1 MTEIQI
7 SELSNFIDINLIDIF
22 SKRKKENIVKKYL
35 SLYLNISNSDIL
47 LNKSITWSDKDKA
60 KLRRHLTKINK
71 GEPIQYVIKKEF
83 FYNYILKVTEDV
95 LIPRPETEELVSNII
110 NIEKINKKL
119 KILEIGTGSG
129 CIAITLKKNLIT
141 PSVTSLDISKKA
153 IEIAKENASL
163 LKIDIN
169 FVCKDF
175 FHFSTKEKFD
185 VIVSNPPYIP
195 LKDKKFVDSV
205 VYKNEP
211 HKALFVEDDPLI
223 FYKKILSF
231 STNYLNKNGRVYFEI
246 NDIYKDDIK
255 KYLDLFYSN
264 IKYEFVKD
272 MQNKYRFL
280 FLNF

>member
-47 LNKSITWSDKDKA
+47 LNKSITWSHKDKA

-83 FYNYILKVTEDV
+83 FYNYILKITEDV

-110 NIEKINKKL
+110 NIEKLNKKL

-129 CIAITLKKNLIT
+129 CIAITLKKNLIK

>member
-7 SELSNFIDINLIDIF
+7 SELSNFINIKLIDIF
-22 SKRKKENIVKKYL
+22 SKRKKENILKKYL

-47 LNKSITWSDKDKA
+47 LNKSIPWSDKDKA
-60 KLRRHLTKINK
+60 KLRDHLTQINK

-129 CIAITLKKNLIT
+129 CIAIALKKNLIT

>member
-7 SELSNFIDINLIDIF
+7 SELSNFIKINLIDIF
-22 SKRKKENIVKKYL
+22 SKRKKENILKKYL

-47 LNKSITWSDKDKA
+47 LNKSISWSDKDKA
-60 KLRRHLTKINK
+60 KLRDHLTQINK

-110 NIEKINKKL
+110 NIKKINKKL

-223 FYKKILSF
+223 FYKKILNF
-231 STNYLNKNGRVYFEI
+231 SSNYLNKNGRVYFEI
-246 NDIYKDDIK
+246 NDFYKDDMK

>member
-35 SLYLNISNSDIL
+35 SLYLNISNSDII
-47 LNKSITWSDKDKA
+47 LNKSIPWSDKDKA
-60 KLRRHLTKINK
+60 KLRDHLTQINK

-169 FVCKDF
+169 FVCKDIF
-175 FHFSTKEKFD
+175 RFSTKEKFD

-211 HKALFVEDDPLI
+211 HKALFVEKDPLI
-223 FYKKILSF
+223 FYKKILNF
-231 STNYLNKNGRVYFEI
+231 SSNYLNKNGRVYFEI
-246 NDIYKDDIK
+246 NDIYKDDMK

>member
-7 SELSNFIDINLIDIF
+7 SELSNFININLLDIF
-22 SKRKKENIVKKYL
+22 SERKKENILKKYL
-35 SLYLNISNSDIL
+35 SLYLNLSNSDIL
-47 LNKSITWSDKDKA
+47 LNKSIPWSGKNKA
-60 KLRRHLTKINK
+60 KLRDHLTQINK

-110 NIEKINKKL
+110 NIEKLNKKL

-129 CIAITLKKNLIT
+129 CIAITLKKNLIK

-185 VIVSNPPYIP
+185 IIVSNPPYIP

-246 NDIYKDDIK
+246 NDIYKDDMK

>member
-47 LNKSITWSDKDKA
+47 LNKSIPWSDKDKA
-60 KLRRHLTKINK
+60 KLRDHLTKINK

-129 CIAITLKKNLIT
+129 CIAIALKKNLIT

-211 HKALFVEDDPLI
+211 HKAIFVEDDPLI

-246 NDIYKDDIK
+246 NDIYKDDMK

>member
-1 MTEIQI
+1 M
-7 SELSNFIDINLIDIF
+7 
-22 SKRKKENIVKKYL
+22 
-35 SLYLNISNSDIL
+35 
-47 LNKSITWSDKDKA
+47 
-60 KLRRHLTKINK
+60 
-71 GEPIQYVIKKEF
+71 
-83 FYNYILKVTEDV
+83 KVADY
-95 LIPRPETEELVSNII
+95 II
-110 NIEKINKKL
+110 NFEKTNKKL

-169 FVCKDF
+169 FLCKDF

-231 STNYLNKNGRVYFEI
+231 STNCLNKKGRVYFEI
-246 NDIYKDDIK
+246 NDIYKDDMK

>member
-35 SLYLNISNSDIL
+35 SLYLNISNSDII
-47 LNKSITWSDKDKA
+47 LNKSIPWSDKDKA

-211 HKALFVEDDPLI
+211 HKAIFVEDDPLI

-246 NDIYKDDIK
+246 NDIYKDDMK

-264 IKYEFVKD
+264 IKYEFVMD

>member
-7 SELSNFIDINLIDIF
+7 SELSNFININLIDIF
-22 SKRKKENIVKKYL
+22 SKRKKENILKKYL
-35 SLYLNISNSDIL
+35 SLYLNLSNSDIL
-47 LNKSITWSDKDKA
+47 LNKSIPWSGKNKA
-60 KLRRHLTKINK
+60 KLRDHLTQINK

-169 FVCKDF
+169 FLCKDF

-246 NDIYKDDIK
+246 NDIYKDDMK

>member
-1 MTEIQI
+1 M
-7 SELSNFIDINLIDIF
+7 
-22 SKRKKENIVKKYL
+22 
-35 SLYLNISNSDIL
+35 NISNSDIL
-47 LNKSITWSDKDKA
+47 LNKSIPWSDKDKA

-169 FVCKDF
+169 FLCKDF

-211 HKALFVEDDPLI
+211 HKALFVENDPLI
-223 FYKKILSF
+223 FYKKILNF
-231 STNYLNKNGRVYFEI
+231 SSNYLNKKGSVYFEI
-246 NDIYKDDIK
+246 NDIYKDDMK